1 MLSYSINMQQPQAL
15 NLNWTGMSQPMLSLL
30 WLNTDLRLHQLTILV
45 HGRKTNFK
53 VVGTL
58 IMHIIHTQGEYLRL
72 VTSQSFETLCPLN
85 KV

>member
-1 MLSYSINMQQPQAL
+1 MQQLQAL

-30 WLNTDLRLHQLTILV
+30 WLNTDLRLHQLTKLV
-45 HGRKTNFK
+45 YGKKTNFK

-58 IMHIIHTQGEYLRL
+58 IVHIIHTQGEYLRL